1 VSSEFETTIIPSI
14 MMGGSNCLKECRNIV
29 SIKNSKF
36 IIASDPIG
44 ESILVSEKIGDSEDD
59 WVDYN
64 S

>member
-1 VSSEFETTIIPSI
+1 

-44 ESILVSEKIGDSEDD
+44 ESILVSEKIGDSEND